1 VDTSSRIIKVA
12 SSLLVALA
20 FQTTATAMQMDR
32 DSAIR
37 YNESAMRNSSRGGGS
52 QVLMAVPPES
62 LPSSPGSITVVPYGG
77 FESTNRRAPDGVVP
91 KNQRDV
97 TRKPIV
103 PSKVKPP
110 EDEDCRSAKQA
121 LHNAIRAKHIK
132 HLTHAQVEAMSCAG
146 AQNAADAHTSWESA
160 WEKENRERA
169 EQSKREFEQRQ
180 RDYARRVREANAQ
193 HAEAEGLVP
202 PPLGP
207 SDQDRKDLGYDTFG
221 PANFGNGVG
230 VEGRYGD
237 YTREVE
243 IQQIIHKAESQQTA
257 PSANAAST
265 RPSIS
270 DMKARM
276 KKSFQEFRDE
286 HLGPKTDTSP
296 SRTHPAEPLRDAAR
310 DSSQWND
317 VNDALDFAE
326 TGKRPSKTRRPNDVT
341 GGSNAERAP
350 KR

>member
-1 VDTSSRIIKVA
+1 VETSRRITCLI
-12 SSLLVALA
+12 SLLTVV
-20 FQTTATAMQMDR
+20 
-32 DSAIR
+32 SVV
-37 YNESAMRNSSRGGGS
+37 GGS
-52 QVLMAVPPES
+52 HVHAQVHPGHYP
-62 LPSSPGSITVVPYGG
+62 LPQQRNTLTVVDSQEFDSPTPTYSPSYGQPG
-77 FESTNRRAPDGVVP
+77 TTRRAPDGVVP
-91 KNQRDV
+91 KNQRDGI
-97 TRKPIV
+97 RKTIVPIV
-103 PSKVKPP
+103 VKPP
-110 EDEDCRSAKQA
+110 EDDDCRSAKQA

-146 AQNAADAHTSWESA
+146 AKNAADAHTSWESA

-169 EQSKREFEQRQ
+169 DQSKREFEQRQ

-202 PPLGP
+202 PPPGP

-221 PANFGNGVG
+221 PPNFGNGVG

-243 IQQIIHKAESQQTA
+243 IQQIIHMAASQQTA
-257 PSANAAST
+257 PSATSVST

-270 DMKARM
+270 EMKATM
-276 KKSFQEFRDE
+276 KKSFQGLRDE
-286 HLGPKTDTSP
+286 TFGPKTDTSP